1 MEIVRQQR
9 RGVPFYACPGPA
21 WTGAAHGFSTRLGG
35 VSSAPMDSLNLGAS
49 RGDDPANLRENF
61 SRFCA
66 AVGADA
72 NALVKNQQIHSDVIR
87 PVTRAD
93 VMASPETPG
102 TFEADG
108 LITDQPGEIGRASCR
123 ERVCQYV

>member
-49 RGDDPANLRENF
+49 RGDRSEE
-61 SRFCA
+61 RR
-66 AVGADA
+66 VG
-72 NALVKNQQIHSDVIR
+72 K
-87 PVTRAD
+87 
-93 VMASPETPG
+93 E
-102 TFEADG
+102 
-108 LITDQPGEIGRASCR
+108 CR
-123 ERVCQYV
+123 L